1 MLHTERK
8 GDYHWGDG
16 GTLLLTVEF
25 NSVNADLADLPGP
38 RSEHAIMQN
47 NSFDTLAVHAG
58 EDRDANFGAISVP
71 IYPASV
77 FAFSDA
83 DEGVAIHN
91 YEKPGYFYGRLG
103 NPTVDALEK
112 AMAELEAGE
121 AALALASGMAA
132 ETAAVFTLVN
142 TGDHIVAPE
151 SMYSTTTNFLNHI
164 GEQFGIETTYVDAED
179 AEAYA
184 AAIRPNTKL
193 FWVESPSNPLVKI
206 TDIEEVAAIARTEGI
221 ATVVDNTFATPYN
234 QRPLELGADLVIH
247 SATKYL
253 GGHSDLTAGVVV
265 GREDLVEK
273 ARHGAAKFYGGNIAP
288 QVAWL
293 VLRGIKTLAL
303 RMERHNNN
311 ASALANM
318 LLENPKVKAVHYP
331 ALASHRNHEVAK
343 RIMSGFGGM
352 LGVDVGS
359 AEAAKSVV
367 NNLKVCTF
375 ATSLGGV
382 ETLIQPVALMT
393 HATLSPE
400 DRAKAGV
407 SDGLLR
413 ISVGIENID
422 DICRDI
428 YDALG

>member
-1 MLHTERK
+1 MYEHSFF
-8 GDYHWGDG
+8 
-16 GTLLLTVEF
+16 TL
-25 NSVNADLADLPGP
+25 S
-38 RSEHAIMQN
+38 
-47 NSFDTLAVHAG
+47 VHAG
-58 EDRDANFGAISVP
+58 EDRDANFGALSVP

-112 AMAELEAGE
+112 AMAELERGE

-132 ETAAVFTLVN
+132 VSAAAFTLVN
-142 TGDHIVAPE
+142 SGDHVVAPE

-164 GEQFGIETTYVDAED
+164 GEQFGIETTYVNAED

-184 AAIRPNTKL
+184 AAIRPNTKM

-206 TDIEEVAAIARTEGI
+206 TDIAEVSAIGKRAGI

-253 GGHSDLTAGVVV
+253 GGHSDLSAGIIV
-265 GREDLVEK
+265 GGRDLVEK
-273 ARHGAAKFYGGNIAP
+273 ARHGAAKYYGGNIAP

-303 RMERHNNN
+303 RMERHNSN
-311 ASALANM
+311 ASALAYM
-318 LLENPKVKAVHYP
+318 LREHPKVMSVHYP
-331 ALASHRNHEVAK
+331 GLESHRNHEIAK
-343 RIMSGFGGM
+343 RQMHGFGGM
-352 LGVDVGS
+352 LGVDVGTVK
-359 AEAAKSVV
+359 AAKSVV
-367 NNLKVCTF
+367 NSLKVCTL

-413 ISVGIENID
+413 ISVGIEHVD